1 MELIGA
7 GRDAD
12 VFALGNGR
20 VLRRYRHGGDVA
32 PEVEVMR
39 HVASHGFAVP
49 FVFEGCG
56 ADLIMERLD
65 GPTMLAELVAGRLDP
80 GSAGK
85 TLADL
90 ANALHAI
97 PAVESMVPFERV
109 IHLDLHPD
117 NVILSGRGP
126 VLIDWR
132 NSTDGP
138 PGLDNALTA
147 VIIAQA
153 VLAGI
158 VPGIEDA
165 ARLMLRSF
173 LDTVDHRIGEYLDEA
188 ITMRRNNIT
197 MSAFEAAVLDDAPA
211 FIASVVKNS

>member
-1 MELIGA
+1 MELIGT

-20 VLRRYRHGGDVA
+20 VLRRYRLGGDVA
-32 PEVEVMR
+32 HEVEMMR
-39 HVASHGFAVP
+39 HVASHGFVVP

-56 ADLIMERLD
+56 ADLVMERVD
-65 GPTMLAELVAGRLDP
+65 GPTMLAELMAGRLGP
-80 GSAGK
+80 GEAGR

-97 PAVESMVPFERV
+97 PALDSMVPFERV

-132 NSTDGP
+132 NSADGP

-158 VPGIEDA
+158 VTGFEA
-165 ARLMLRSF
+165 AAKELLGSF
-173 LDTVDHRIGEYLDEA
+173 LDTVDHRLGEHLNEA
-188 ITMRRNNIT
+188 IAMRRNNIT
-197 MSAFEAAVLDDAPA
+197 MSAFEVAVLDDAPA
-211 FIASVVKNS
+211 FIASVV

>member
-1 MELIGA
+1 MTVELIGA

-12 VFALGNGR
+12 VFAMGNGR

-32 PEVEVMR
+32 PEVEMMR
-39 HVASHGFAVP
+39 HVGSYGFAVP

-56 ADLIMERLD
+56 ADLVMERVD
-65 GPTMLAELVAGRLDP
+65 GPTMLAELMGERLDPAVAGR
-80 GSAGK
+80 

-90 ANALHAI
+90 ANILHAI
-97 PAVESMVPFERV
+97 PALDSMVPFERV

-132 NSTDGP
+132 NSIDGP

-158 VPGIEDA
+158 VSGFEEA
-165 ARLMLRSF
+165 AKPLLRSF
-173 LDTVDHRIGEYLDEA
+173 LDTVDHPVGEHLDEA
-188 ITMRRNNIT
+188 IAMRRNNIT
-197 MSAFEAAVLDDAPA
+197 MSAFEVAVLDDAPT
-211 FIASVVKNS
+211 FIASVV

>member
-1 MELIGA
+1 VELIGA

-12 VFALGNGR
+12 VFALGSGR

-32 PEVEVMR
+32 HEVEVMR
-39 HVASHGFAVP
+39 HVASLGFPVP
-49 FVFEGCG
+49 FVFDGSG
-56 ADLIMERLD
+56 PDLILERVD
-65 GPTMLAELVAGRLDP
+65 GPTMLASLVARRLDP
-80 GSAGK
+80 ATAGRM
-85 TLADL
+85 LAEL

-97 PAVESMVPFERV
+97 PGLHSIVPFDRV

-117 NVILSGRGP
+117 NVILSARGP

-138 PGLDNALTA
+138 PGLDNAVSA

-158 VPGIEDA
+158 VDSGLAGA
-165 ARLMLRSF
+165 ARAALRTF
-173 LDTVDHRIGEYLDEA
+173 LDTVDHPIGEHLDEA
-188 ITMRRNNIT
+188 IAMRRNNIT
-197 MSAFEAAVLDDAPA
+197 MSAFEVAVLDDAPA
-211 FIASVVKNS
+211 FIASLV

>member
-1 MELIGA
+1 M
-7 GRDAD
+7 
-12 VFALGNGR
+12 GNGR

-32 PEVEVMR
+32 HEVKVMR
-39 HVASHGFAVP
+39 HVASHGFVVP

-56 ADLIMERLD
+56 ADLVMERVD
-65 GPTMLAELVAGRLDP
+65 GPTMRAELVAGRLDP
-80 GSAGK
+80 GEAGR
-85 TLADL
+85 TLAEL

-97 PAVESMVPFERV
+97 PALDSMVPFERV

-117 NVILSGRGP
+117 NVILGRRGP

-132 NSTDGP
+132 NSADGP

-158 VPGIEDA
+158 VTGFEEA
-165 ARLMLRSF
+165 AKALLCSF
-173 LDTVDHRIGEYLDEA
+173 LDAVDHRLGEHLDEA
-188 ITMRRNNIT
+188 IVMRRNNIT
-197 MSAFEAAVLDDAPA
+197 MSALEVAVLDDAPA
-211 FIASVVKNS
+211 FIASVV

>member
-20 VLRRYRHGGDVA
+20 VLRRYRQGGDVA
-32 PEVEVMR
+32 PEVEMMR
-39 HVASHGFAVP
+39 HVASQGFAVP

-56 ADLIMERLD
+56 ADLVMERVD
-65 GPTMLAELVAGRLDP
+65 GPTMLSELLGGRLDP
-80 GSAGK
+80 VAAGRI
-85 TLADL
+85 LADL
-90 ANALHAI
+90 ANALHSI
-97 PAVESMVPFERV
+97 PALDSMVPFDRV

-117 NVILSGRGP
+117 NVIMSRRGP

-132 NSTDGP
+132 NSADGP
-138 PGLDNALTA
+138 PGLDNAITA

-158 VPGIEDA
+158 VNGFDAA
-165 ARLMLRSF
+165 ARLTLRAF
-173 LDTVDHRIGEYLDEA
+173 LDRVDHPLGEHLNEA

-197 MSAFEAAVLDDAPA
+197 MSAFEVAVLEDAPA
-211 FIASVVKNS
+211 FIASVVSP

>member
-1 MELIGA
+1 MIGA

-39 HVASHGFAVP
+39 HVASQGFAVP

-56 ADLIMERLD
+56 ADLVMERVD
-65 GPTMLAELVAGRLDP
+65 GPTMLAELLGGRLDP
-80 GSAGK
+80 VAAGR

-90 ANALHAI
+90 ANTLHSVPALD
-97 PAVESMVPFERV
+97 SMVPFERV
-109 IHLDLHPD
+109 LHLDLHPD
-117 NVILSGRGP
+117 NVIMSGRGP

-153 VLAGI
+153 VLSGMVAEG
-158 VPGIEDA
+158 DA
-165 ARLMLRSF
+165 ARAMLRAF
-173 LDTVDHRIGEYLDEA
+173 LDAVDHPIGEHLDEA
-188 ITMRRNNIT
+188 IAVRRADIT
-197 MSAFEAAVLDDAPA
+197 MSAFEVAVLDDAPA
-211 FIASVVKNS
+211 FIASVASP